1 MSIANYNFKLL
12 SLNAR
17 GIRDFHKRKAI
28 FIWIKKQKVDI
39 AFLQETYSS
48 REIENQWKFQWLGK
62 MLFSHGTTHSK
73 GVLILFSSDLQI
85 DTKNVQGDS
94 EGRYIFV
101 EALVQDTPFLFVN
114 LYAPTERC
122 EQCPFFDRLAEAL
135 ENMNAD
141 PNSQIIIVADLPSY
155 LPNFYKECFTVWC
168 KLSTLSVSTRE
179 HVLEQVLW
187 NNQFLRIDGKPVFC
201 KKISSNGIISLGS
214 ILTKNGN
221 LKPWNFF

>member
-28 FIWIKKQKVDI
+28 FTWIKKQKVDI

-85 DTKNVQGDS
+85 DIKNVQGDS

-101 EALVQDTPFLFVN
+101 EALVQGTPFLFVN
-114 LYAPTERC
+114 LYAPTESGRRARF
-122 EQCPFFDRLAEAL
+122 QTSNFIGPYNLHRLL
-135 ENMNAD
+135 LSGLGLLFRSL
-141 PNSQIIIVADLPSY
+141 PIVLLDQS
-155 LPNFYKECFTVWC
+155 
-168 KLSTLSVSTRE
+168 
-179 HVLEQVLW
+179 
-187 NNQFLRIDGKPVFC
+187 
-201 KKISSNGIISLGS
+201 
-214 ILTKNGN
+214 
-221 LKPWNFF
+221 